1 MERMY
6 STHLADLDRE
16 QQDLVMAKRAKED
29 LEHDIDTIKE
39 TIFKM

>member
-1 MERMY
+1 MQKQGR
-6 STHLADLDRE
+6 DLI
-16 QQDLVMAKRAKED
+16 ASKRDKEG